1 MSAGLYSTS
10 IWQCFDSWNATGFGQ
25 LLTSSTQLNKVGWLM
40 LVVWVIIV
48 VIVKKLSVKDSL
60 TTFVAVM
67 QMVAWMT
74 RFACC
79 KRYGV

>member
-1 MSAGLYSTS
+1 
-10 IWQCFDSWNATGFGQ
+10 
-25 LLTSSTQLNKVGWLM
+25 M
-40 LVVWVIIV
+40 LVVWVVIV

-67 QMVAWMT
+67 QMGAWMT